1 MAAGR
6 GEGVVIGLEMETKW
20 RLGWRESSIVLGLAV
35 IFTAMRSSLLPII
48 LDKINYVI
56 RVSRNVYHDRL

>member
-1 MAAGR
+1 MAAGG
-6 GEGVVIGLEMETKW
+6 GERVVIRSEMETEW
-20 RLGWRESSIVLGLAV
+20 GLGWRESSIVLGLAV

-56 RVSRNVYHDRL
+56 RLSRNVYHDRL